1 MSLQQPANGWFV
13 PNCHDE
19 TLFLAAESIEQRK
32 NVQVPLFTN
41 GEAKNLFQV
50 LNNWLTKDIEDDQYQ
65 AIEQFGAPN
74 EACSSEFQD
83 FRSQPLKKKGAAK
96 GKKSAKQ
103 RIVPFDP
110 LDDVPLPKGFPDSPP
125 PKPSDP
131 LDNLDG
137 SGNANLT

>member
-1 MSLQQPANGWFV
+1 MFGHKYQGKILPFGEFV
-13 PNCHDE
+13 
-19 TLFLAAESIEQRK
+19 
-32 NVQVPLFTN
+32 
-41 GEAKNLFQV
+41 
-50 LNNWLTKDIEDDQYQ
+50 
-65 AIEQFGAPN
+65 FGL
-74 EACSSEFQD
+74 
-83 FRSQPLKKKGAAK
+83 RQPLKKKGAAK